1 MSVLPPPAGVLVRP
15 AVPGDAERLVAL
27 HVDCWD
33 DAYTGLMPQRVLDD
47 FRATAPD
54 RVERWRA
61 IVARGDTL
69 VAERTGELVGFAC
82 HGPGRG
88 EPGGQE
94 LYAIYT
100 RAAWWGTGLGTALLA
115 GSLGDLPAYLWV
127 LEGNA
132 RAIAFYEKHGFRLDG
147 GVEDAEEGRHLRM
160 VRGLPSGA
168 AGPDRS

>member
-1 MSVLPPPAGVLVRP
+1 MNAVPPPAGVVVRP
-15 AVPGDAERLVAL
+15 AVAGDAERLVAL

-47 FRATAPD
+47 FRSSAPE

-69 VAERTGELVGFAC
+69 VAERAGELVGFASQ
-82 HGPGRG
+82 GPGRG
-88 EPGGQE
+88 EPGGLE
-94 LYAIYT
+94 LYALYA
-100 RAAWWGTGLGTALLA
+100 RATWWGTGLGAALLT
-115 GSLGDLPAYLWV
+115 GSLGDRPAYLWV

-147 GVEDAEEGRHLRM
+147 GVEDEAEGRHLRM
-160 VRGLPSGA
+160 VRGVPSPA
-168 AGPDRS
+168 AGPDRT